1 MKRFKISIPLE
12 YVMGHLRYGHLEYEV
27 DADTFE
33 EAMECIMDGSEDDYE
48 FILDDYEVNGYG
60 DVEYDDAKVISVEE
74 LEDEVVET
82 EKEV

>member
-33 EAMECIMDGSEDDYE
+33 EAMERIMDGSEDDYE
-48 FILDDYEVNGYG
+48 LIVDDWEVSDYG
-60 DVEYDDAKVISVEE
+60 DVDYDDARIISVEE
-74 LEDEVVET
+74 TEET